1 MKNTVFKTTV
11 FLLSAVYAISVSAAP
26 AFSLYDLRCEQEDN
40 PVGIDI
46 QQPCFSWKT
55 YSVERGFIQSA
66 YQILVSDT
74 PEATEQ
80 DKGNIWNSG
89 KVNSA
94 QSVLIPFAGKS
105 LKSFAVYYWK
115 VRTWDKKNRPS
126 EWSTVQTFTMG
137 LTNANDW
144 GRAVWI
150 AMEKDR
156 KEEYTVP
163 ARLDFDNIRKTM
175 GERSIGFYK
184 LPQLRKT
191 FTVPKPVKRAVACV
205 AGLGHF
211 DLFLNGEKVGD
222 HFLDA
227 GWTKYD
233 NQAQYVAFDLT
244 GRLQAGENV
253 LGVML
258 GNGFY
263 NIPFDRYLKLIISH
277 GAPKMKLHLHIE
289 YADGSTGEIVSDASW
304 KATESPI
311 IFSSIYGGEDYDA
324 RLYREGWTT
333 PGFNDTSWQQAITT
347 GYTGTL
353 SVQRATPLTV
363 HSSIPAILVYKN
375 AQGKWIYDLGQNFSG
390 IIRIAV
396 KSNESRTILFRPAE
410 LLNNNGTANQSASGG
425 PFYFS
430 YTAKGAGQIE
440 RWQPRFTY
448 YGFRYVE
455 VEGAVP
461 AGKDN
466 PEHLPEIESLTGLHT
481 CNSADEAGSFVCSRP
496 MFNQIHSLI
505 DWAIRSNMASVLTDC
520 PHREKLGW
528 LEQAHLMQYSLQYRY
543 NLARLYP
550 KIMED
555 MRASQLPDGC
565 VPTIAP
571 EYVRFANGFEDTP
584 EWGSSFIICPWY
596 IYQWYGDRRLLD
608 EYYPSMQRYLD
619 YLGTRA
625 DNHIVAYGLG
635 DWFDIGPNNPGYAQ
649 LTANGVTATAIYH
662 YNTTI
667 MQHIASILGKTDDA
681 ARYGELAGKIRKA
694 FNEKFYDS
702 ATGKI
707 ERNSQTANAIALY
720 AGLVPAERR
729 TDILQN
735 LIDDIR
741 GRGNALTAGDVGYR
755 YVLRALEDGGRSDV
769 IFDMNSRYDVP
780 GYGWQLAHGATALTE
795 SWQAYGFVSNN
806 HFMLGHLMEW
816 LYGGLGGIRQQENSI
831 AFREIVIDPQIV
843 GDVHSATTSYES
855 PYGTIRCSWALTDKD
870 YRIEVSI
877 PANSTAEIRL
887 PTTDVRQVTTYGL
900 PLSTSKDVTV
910 IGVDAGKLRIKIGS
924 GDYQFKCS
932 MKFLNYTQPDKNVVQ
947 NPFVTAKLEERIRQ
961 TEVDRKE
968 AER

>member
-1 MKNTVFKTTV
+1 MMKHMTLLLFAVF
-11 FLLSAVYAISVSAAP
+11 AVSVSAAP
-26 AFSLYDLRCEQEDN
+26 SFSLYDLTCEQEEN
-40 PVGIDI
+40 PVGIDTK
-46 QQPCFSWKT
+46 QPCFSWKT
-55 YSVERGFIQSA
+55 YSEERGFVQSA
-66 YQILVSDT
+66 YQIMVSDA
-74 PEATEQ
+74 PETT
-80 DKGNIWNSG
+80 DRGNIWNSG
-89 KVNSA
+89 KISA
-94 QSVLIPFAGKS
+94 SQSVLIPYAGKP
-105 LKSFAVYYWK
+105 LQSFAVYYWK
-115 VRTWDKKNRPS
+115 VRTWDRHDRPS
-126 EWSTVQTFTMG
+126 AWSTVQTFTMG
-137 LTNANDW
+137 LTNAADW
-144 GRAVWI
+144 GKAAWI
-150 AMEKDR
+150 ALEKDR
-156 KEEYTVP
+156 KAEYTVP
-163 ARLDFDNIRKTM
+163 ARLDFKNIRETM

-191 FTVPKPVKRAVACV
+191 FVVRKQVKRALACI

-211 DLFLNGEKVGD
+211 DLFVNGRKAGN

-233 NQAQYVAFDLT
+233 KQALYVAFDLT
-244 GRLQAGENV
+244 GDLQAGENV

-277 GAPKMKLHLHIE
+277 GAPKMKMYLHIE
-289 YADGSTGEIVSDASW
+289 YADGSTGAVVSDASW
-304 KATESPI
+304 KAAESPI
-311 IFSSIYGGEDYDA
+311 TFSSIYGGEDYDA
-324 RLYREGWTT
+324 RRFQKGWTEA
-333 PGFNDTSWQQAITT
+333 GFDDAAWQQAIPAD
-347 GYTGTL
+347 YAGTL
-353 SVQRATPLTV
+353 GAQRATPLTV
-363 HSSIPAILVYKN
+363 HSTIPTVLSYRNSA
-375 AQGKWIYDLGQNFSG
+375 GKWIYDLGQNFSG
-390 IIRIAV
+390 IIRV
-396 KSNESRTILFRPAE
+396 SVRSNGSRTIRFHPAE
-410 LLNNNGTANQSASGG
+410 LLKSDSASAQTASGE

-430 YTAKGAGQIE
+430 YTTVGDGQAE
-440 RWQPRFTY
+440 HWQPRFTY

-461 AGKDN
+461 AGTDN
-466 PEHLPEIESLTGLHT
+466 PENLPEIESLTGLHT
-481 CNSADEAGSFVCSRP
+481 CNSADEAGAFVCSKP

-505 DWAIRSNMASVLTDC
+505 DWAVRSNMASVLTDC

-543 NLARLYP
+543 NLSRLYA

-565 VPTIAP
+565 IPTIAP

-596 IYQWYGDRRLLD
+596 IYKWYGDRRLLE
-608 EYYPSMQRYLD
+608 EYYPAMQRYLD

-625 DNHIVAYGLG
+625 DNHIIAYGLG
-635 DWFDIGPNNPGYAQ
+635 DWFDIGPNSPGYAQ

-667 MQHIASILGKTDDA
+667 MQHAASLLGKSADA
-681 ARYGELAGKIRKA
+681 ARYATLAANIKKA
-694 FNEKFYDS
+694 FNDKFYDP

-720 AGLVPAERR
+720 AGLVPDERR
-729 TDILQN
+729 EAILQN

-831 AFREIVIDPQIV
+831 AFREIVIDPQTV
-843 GDVHSATTSYES
+843 GDVRDASTSYES
-855 PYGTIRCSWALTDKD
+855 PYGTIRCRWALTDK
-870 YRIEVSI
+870 YYGMEVSV

-887 PTTDVRQVTTYGL
+887 PATDVRQVTTHGL
-900 PLSTSKDVTV
+900 PLSDAKEITV
-910 IGVDAGKLRIKIGS
+910 VGTEAGKLRIKVGS
-924 GDYQFKCS
+924 GDYRFKVYPS
-932 MKFLNYTQPDKNVVQ
+932 KTH
-947 NPFVTAKLEERIRQ
+947 
-961 TEVDRKE
+961 
-968 AER
+968 